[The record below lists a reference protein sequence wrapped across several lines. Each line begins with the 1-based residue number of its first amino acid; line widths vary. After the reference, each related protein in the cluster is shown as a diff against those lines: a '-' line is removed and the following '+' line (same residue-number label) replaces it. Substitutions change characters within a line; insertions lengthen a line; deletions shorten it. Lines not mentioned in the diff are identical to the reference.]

1 MINQYLIYTASP
13 AGVGEAGDIR
23 RAAAHMRGA
32 IVAYTDLY
40 LHIDGER
47 IGRGARQTFPVLNPA
62 SGEMLGEL
70 PLADAGDLDRA
81 LDAAARGFRSWRD
94 STPQQRAEV
103 LNGASRLLVE
113 RVDALART
121 MTLEQGKTLGEAR
134 VEVMMTAGLF
144 AFYAGECARNYGRVL
159 VRPAGQRATVTHEPV
174 GPVAAFAPWNFPAGN
189 PGRKLGAPIAAGCSV
204 ILKAAE
210 ETPASALAV
219 LQCLLD
225 AGLPPGVAQAVFGVP
240 DTVSRHLLGS
250 AVIRK
255 LSFTG
260 STVVGRQ
267 LLKLAADDMKRTTME
282 LGGHGPVLVF
292 DDADVDRA
300 LDTMA
305 ASKWRNAGQVCVS
318 PTRYIVQQDMFTR
331 FRDGFVERARALR
344 VGDGLDPQSQM
355 GPMAN
360 ARRPE
365 AMERLIADAVAQ
377 GSKLATGGE
386 RMGNQGFF
394 FAPTVLSEVPASAQV
409 MNEEPFGPVA
419 IINPYPDEEAMIAEA
434 NRLPYGLAAYAWT
447 ADAQRQRRIAREIEA
462 GMVGVNTSMIG
473 GADSPFGGVKWSGHG
488 SEDGPEGIQA
498 CLVTKA
504 VHEA

>member
-1 MINQYLIYTASP
+1 M
-13 AGVGEAGDIR
+13 
-23 RAAAHMRGA
+23 
-32 IVAYTDLY
+32 AYPDLY

-47 IGRGARQTFPVLNPA
+47 VNRGNRRTFPVLNPA
-62 SGEMLGEL
+62 NGEVLGEL
-70 PLADAGDLDRA
+70 PLADAADLDRA
-81 LDAAARGFRSWRD
+81 LDAAARGFRVWRD
-94 STPQQRAEV
+94 STPQQRAAV
-103 LNGASRLLVE
+103 LNGASRLLHD
-113 RVDALART
+113 RIDTLAHV
-121 MTLEQGKTLGEAR
+121 MTLEEGKTLSEAR
-134 VEVMMTAGLF
+134 TEVMMVAGLF
-144 AFYAGECARNYGRVL
+144 AFYAGECQRLYGRAL
-159 VRPAGQRATVTHEPV
+159 VRPTGQRSTVTHEPV

-225 AGLPPGVAQAVFGVP
+225 AGLPPGVAQAVFGMP
-240 DTVSRHLLGS
+240 DEVSRHLLGS
-250 AVIRK
+250 PVIRK

-260 STVVGRQ
+260 STAVGKH
-267 LLKLAADDMKRTTME
+267 LVKLAAEDMKRTTME

-292 DDADVDRA
+292 GDADVDRA

-305 ASKWRNAGQVCVS
+305 TAKWRNAGQVCVS
-318 PTRYIVQQDMFTR
+318 PTRYIVQQDVFAR
-331 FRDGFVERARALR
+331 FRRGFIERAQALR

-365 AMERLIADAVAQ
+365 AMERMVADAMAR
-377 GSKLATGGE
+377 GATLDTGGA
-386 RMGNQGFF
+386 RIGNRGFF
-394 FAPTVLSEVPASAQV
+394 FAPTVLSEVPLAAQV

-419 IINPYPDEEAMIAEA
+419 IINPYPDEEAMVAEA
-434 NRLPYGLAAYAWT
+434 NRLPYGLAAYVWT
-447 ADAQRQRRIAREIEA
+447 GDPQRQKRVAREIEA

-488 SEDGPEGIQA
+488 SEDGPEGLQA
-498 CLVTKA
+498 CLITKA